1 MYKIGK
7 TEFLTIKE
15 WGLRFGIKV
24 KKPTGFYGKRSQV
37 WNRGYTRRQF
47 ERGIKYSQITVNT
60 EKGLN
65 FLESLKGGKKHG
77 YIV

>member
-1 MYKIGK
+1 MYRIGK

-24 KKPTGFYGKRSQV
+24 KNPTGFYGKRSQV

-47 ERGIKYSQITVNT
+47 ERGIKYSQIPVNT